1 MTGVDAVAP
10 PGPIALEVRD
20 LAVHIGGLVALAGI
34 GFAVPVGQ
42 IVSLIG
48 PNGAGKT
55 TAFNVI
61 TGYMKPTRGQVL
73 YGGRDLARLA
83 PERIAALGVVRT
95 FQRTNLF
102 AGCSVLDNVLIAL
115 HLAGR
120 TGVLGALLRLP
131 RARREEARLRAE
143 ADAILRFVGLSA
155 RAQEVAA
162 NLAYGEQRL
171 LGLAVALAARPKLL
185 LLDEPAAGLNPAET
199 ESFKQLVK
207 SIRDRGTTVLLV
219 EHDMQMVMSISDTVL
234 VLNQGSIIAAGPPEL
249 VQREPEVIRA
259 YLGTGRKRAAA

>member
-1 MTGVDAVAP
+1 MTGSTDVVVP
-10 PGPIALEVRD
+10 VALEVRD
-20 LAVHIGGLVALAGI
+20 LAVHIGGLVAIAGI
-34 GFAVPVGQ
+34 SFAVPPGQ

-73 YGGRDLARLA
+73 YGGRDLTRLT

-95 FQRTNLF
+95 FQRTSLF
-102 AGCSVLDNVLIAL
+102 AGCSVFDNVLTAR

-120 TGVLGALLRLP
+120 TGVLGAMLRLAA
-131 RARREEARLRAE
+131 ARREDARLRVEAAE
-143 ADAILRFVGLSA
+143 ILDFVGLAA
-155 RAQEVAA
+155 RADELAA

-171 LGLAVALAARPKLL
+171 LGLAVALAAKPRVL
-185 LLDEPAAGLNPAET
+185 LLDEPAAGLDPSET
-199 ESFKQLVK
+199 ESFKQLVRM
-207 SIRDRGTTVLLV
+207 IRDRGATVLLV

-234 VLNQGSIIAAGPPEL
+234 VLNQGSIIAAGSPQV
-249 VQREPEVIRA
+249 VQRDPQVIRA